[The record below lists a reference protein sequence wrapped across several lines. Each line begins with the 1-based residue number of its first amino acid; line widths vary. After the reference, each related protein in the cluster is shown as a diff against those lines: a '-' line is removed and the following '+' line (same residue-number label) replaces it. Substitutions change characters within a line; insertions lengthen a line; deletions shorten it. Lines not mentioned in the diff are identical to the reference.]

1 MLTSPRIK
9 PHFWGVKGL
18 VDHGLG
24 EPDAYFRGEGR

>member
-9 PHFWGVKGL
+9 TRLWGVTGL

-24 EPDAYFRGEGR
+24 EPDAYFRGEDR